1 MAKEIFEYVIT
12 LGILRREEQPGLLRL
27 NVTSQP
33 LKAENSWEVGRKR
46 RKWGQ
51 GDAR

>member
-1 MAKEIFEYVIT
+1 MIT
-12 LGILRREEQPGLLRL
+12 LGILRWEEQPGLLRL

-46 RKWGQ
+46 R
-51 GDAR
+51 